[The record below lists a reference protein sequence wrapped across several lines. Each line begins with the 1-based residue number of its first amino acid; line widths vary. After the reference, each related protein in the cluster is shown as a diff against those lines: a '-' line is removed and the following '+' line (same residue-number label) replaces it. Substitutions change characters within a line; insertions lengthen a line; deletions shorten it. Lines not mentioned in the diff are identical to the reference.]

1 MTTVAFPTSTL
12 WSKYEYAT
20 ALRRGFLIQIPPPA
34 HSEPVEAS
42 SLAHNADA
50 HENKLMELT
59 AAQRHQAINKV
70 TLWGVFVN
78 LVLSVTKL
86 AGGFFGQS
94 QALIAD
100 GLHSLSDLASDAMV
114 FIAAKHAS
122 EEADEE
128 HPYGHARFETIA
140 TVALAV
146 LLIIVGLGI
155 AYDAI
160 VSLVSHE
167 LIEKPDLFTLW
178 IAALSIFSNEGLYH
192 YTKSVGNRIRSNLLL
207 ANAWH
212 HRSDAVSSIVV
223 LIGIAGTQF
232 DMPKLDAYAAI
243 VVAIMIA
250 RIGFKLGYDSIQE
263 LVDASLEPELVDKI
277 RHKILSHEGV
287 RELHMLR
294 TRRLGHHAHVDVHI
308 LVAPK
313 LSVSEGH
320 HISETV
326 EKMLIESFDTIN
338 DVTVHID
345 PEDDEQVAQSI
356 NLPLRGELLT
366 ALKAEWSKIP
376 ELDPIDEITLHYL
389 SGEISVEA
397 SMPLEKVGDIEL
409 TKDLQTRF
417 SKASTS
423 VPTVGRAILKFH

>member
-1 MTTVAFPTSTL
+1 
-12 WSKYEYAT
+12 
-20 ALRRGFLIQIPPPA
+20 
-34 HSEPVEAS
+34 
-42 SLAHNADA
+42 
-50 HENKLMELT
+50 MELT
-59 AAQRHQAINKV
+59 AQQRHQAINHV

-78 LVLSVTKL
+78 LVLSIAKL

-114 FIAAKHAS
+114 FVAAKHAS
-122 EEADEE
+122 EDADEE

-146 LLIIVGLGI
+146 LLVIVGLGI

-160 VSLVSHE
+160 TSLVTDE
-167 LIEKPDLFTLW
+167 VIEKPDFFTLW
-178 IAALSIFSNEGLYH
+178 IAAFSILSNEGLYH
-192 YTKSVGNRIRSNLLL
+192 YTKLVGHRIRSNLLL

-223 LIGIAGTQF
+223 LVGIAGTQLN
-232 DMPKLDAYAAI
+232 MPKLDAYAAI
-243 VVAIMIA
+243 IVALMIA
-250 RIGFKLGYDSIQE
+250 RIGFKLGYDSVQE

-277 RHKILSHEGV
+277 RSKILSHEGV

-308 LVAPK
+308 QVAPR

-326 EKMLIESFDTIN
+326 ETMLKDSFDTIN

-345 PEDDEQVAQSI
+345 PEDDEQEARSMH
-356 NLPLRGELLT
+356 LPLRSELISQ
-366 ALKAEWSKIP
+366 LKKEWSSIP
-376 ELDPIDEITLHYL
+376 ELESIDDITLHYL
-389 SGEISVEA
+389 TGEISVEA
-397 SMPLEKVGDIEL
+397 SMPLDKVADLEL
-409 TKDLQTRF
+409 TKELQARF
-417 SKASTS
+417 TTASTRLPS
-423 VPTVGRAILKFH
+423 VGKAILRFH

>member
-1 MTTVAFPTSTL
+1 MDITS
-12 WSKYEYAT
+12 
-20 ALRRGFLIQIPPPA
+20 Q
-34 HSEPVEAS
+34 
-42 SLAHNADA
+42 
-50 HENKLMELT
+50 
-59 AAQRHQAINKV
+59 QRHQAINQV

-114 FIAAKHAS
+114 FVAAKHAS

-146 LLIIVGLGI
+146 LLVIVGLGI

-160 VSLVSHE
+160 VSLVTDEVIS
-167 LIEKPDLFTLW
+167 KPDLFTLW
-178 IAALSIFSNEGLYH
+178 IAGFSILSNEGLYH
-192 YTKSVGNRIRSNLLL
+192 YTKLVGTRIRSKLLL

-223 LIGIAGTQF
+223 LIGIAGTQLN
-232 DMPKLDAYAAI
+232 MPKLDAYAAI
-243 VVAIMIA
+243 VVAVMIA
-250 RIGFKLGYDSIQE
+250 RIGFKLGYDSVQE

-277 RHKILSHEGV
+277 RQKILSHEGV

-308 LVAPK
+308 LVAPR

-326 EKMLIESFDTIN
+326 EKMLKDSFDDIN
-338 DVTVHID
+338 DITVHID
-345 PEDDEQVAQSI
+345 PEDDEQEARSMH
-356 NLPLRGELLT
+356 LPLRSELIS
-366 ALKAEWSKIP
+366 ALKEEWSSTP
-376 ELDPIDEITLHYL
+376 ELDAIDDITLHYL
-389 SGEISVEA
+389 AGEISVEA
-397 SMPLEKVGDIEL
+397 SMPLEKVADPEL
-409 TKDLQTRF
+409 TRELQNQF
-417 SKASTS
+417 YQASMN
-423 VPTVGRAILKFH
+423 VPAVGRAILKFH

>member
-1 MTTVAFPTSTL
+1 
-12 WSKYEYAT
+12 
-20 ALRRGFLIQIPPPA
+20 
-34 HSEPVEAS
+34 
-42 SLAHNADA
+42 
-50 HENKLMELT
+50 MELT
-59 AAQRHQAINKV
+59 TQQRHHAINRV

-78 LVLSVTKL
+78 LLLSITKL

-122 EEADEE
+122 EDADEE

-146 LLIIVGLGI
+146 LLVIVGLGI

-160 VSLVSHE
+160 VSLVSNE
-167 LIEKPDLFTLW
+167 VIAKPDLFTLW
-178 IAALSIFSNEGLYH
+178 IAAFSILSNEALYH
-192 YTKSVGNRIRSNLLL
+192 YTKHVGNNIRSNLLL

-212 HRSDAVSSIVV
+212 HRSDAVSSVVV

-232 DMPKLDAYAAI
+232 DLPKLDAYAAV

-263 LVDASLEPELVDKI
+263 LVDASLEPELVDNIRQKI
-277 RHKILSHEGV
+277 RSHEGV

-308 LVAPK
+308 QVAPR

-326 EKMLIESFDTIN
+326 EKMLKESFDTIN

-345 PEDDEQVAQSI
+345 PEDDEQEARSMH
-356 NLPLRGELLT
+356 LPLRSELIE
-366 ALKAEWSKIP
+366 ALKKEWSP
-376 ELDPIDEITLHYL
+376 VAEFDAIDDLTLHYL
-389 SGEISVEA
+389 TGEISVEA
-397 SMPLEKVGDIEL
+397 SMPLERVGDLEQTKEL
-409 TKDLQTRF
+409 QARF
-417 SKASTS
+417 SRISMN
-423 VPTVGRAILKFH
+423 VPSVGRAVLKFH

>member
-1 MTTVAFPTSTL
+1 
-12 WSKYEYAT
+12 
-20 ALRRGFLIQIPPPA
+20 
-34 HSEPVEAS
+34 
-42 SLAHNADA
+42 
-50 HENKLMELT
+50 MELT
-59 AAQRHQAINKV
+59 AKQRHQEINQV

-78 LVLSVTKL
+78 LVLSVSKL

-100 GLHSLSDLASDAMV
+100 GVHSLSDLASDAMV
-114 FIAAKHAS
+114 FVAAKHAS
-122 EEADEE
+122 EDADEE

-146 LLIIVGLGI
+146 LLTIVGLGI

-160 VSLVSHE
+160 VSLVSDDV
-167 LIEKPDLFTLW
+167 LAKPDAFTLW
-178 IAALSIFSNEGLYH
+178 IAAFSILSNEGLYH
-192 YTKSVGNRIRSNLLL
+192 YTKLVGNRIRSNLLI

-212 HRSDAVSSIVV
+212 HRSDAISSIVV
-223 LIGIAGTQF
+223 MIGIAGTQF

-243 VVAIMIA
+243 IVAIMIA
-250 RIGFKLGYDSIQE
+250 RIGFKLGYDSVQE
-263 LVDASLEPELVDKI
+263 LVDASLEPELVDRI
-277 RHKILSHEGV
+277 RQQILSHEGV

-294 TRRLGHHAHVDVHI
+294 TRRLGQYAHVDVHI
-308 LVAPK
+308 MVAPK

-326 EKMLIESFDTIN
+326 EKMLKDSFDAIN

-345 PEDDEQVAQSI
+345 PEDDEQEAQSMH
-356 NLPLRGELLT
+356 LPLRGELIT
-366 ALKAEWSKIP
+366 TLKTEWSKIP
-376 ELDPIDEITLHYL
+376 ELRSIDEITLHYL

-397 SMPLEKVGDIEL
+397 SMPLDKVGDIEL

-417 SKASTS
+417 SKASIS
-423 VPTVGRAILKFH
+423 VPAVGRATLKFH

>member
-1 MTTVAFPTSTL
+1 
-12 WSKYEYAT
+12 
-20 ALRRGFLIQIPPPA
+20 
-34 HSEPVEAS
+34 
-42 SLAHNADA
+42 
-50 HENKLMELT
+50 MELT
-59 AAQRHQAINKV
+59 THQRHQAINQV
-70 TLWGVFVN
+70 TLWGVLVN
-78 LVLSVTKL
+78 LVLSIAKL

-114 FIAAKHAS
+114 FVAARHAS
-122 EEADEE
+122 EDADDE

-146 LLIIVGLGI
+146 LLVIVSLGI

-160 VSLVSHE
+160 ISLVSDE
-167 LIEKPDLFTLW
+167 VIEVPDVFTLW
-178 IAALSIFSNEGLYH
+178 IAALSILSNEGLYH
-192 YTKSVGNRIRSNLLL
+192 YTRIVGARIRSKLLL

-223 LIGIAGTQF
+223 MIGIAGSQF
-232 DMPKLDAYAAI
+232 NMPKLDAYAAI
-243 VVAIMIA
+243 IVAIMIA
-250 RIGFKLGYDSIQE
+250 RIGFKLGYDSVQE

-277 RHKILSHEGV
+277 RNQILSHEGV

-308 LVAPK
+308 LVAPR

-326 EKMLIESFDTIN
+326 EKMLKDSFDAIN

-345 PEDDEQVAQSI
+345 PEDDEQEAKSM
-356 NLPLRGELLT
+356 NLPLRGELIT
-366 ALKAEWSKIP
+366 ALQIEWSKIP
-376 ELDPIDEITLHYL
+376 ELDAIDDITLHYL
-389 SGEISVEA
+389 TGEISVEA
-397 SMPLEKVGDIEL
+397 SMPLEKVGDLEL
-409 TKDLQTRF
+409 TKELQTRF
-417 SKASTS
+417 SKASLS
-423 VPTVGRAILKFH
+423 VPSVGRATLKFH

>member
-1 MTTVAFPTSTL
+1 
-12 WSKYEYAT
+12 
-20 ALRRGFLIQIPPPA
+20 
-34 HSEPVEAS
+34 
-42 SLAHNADA
+42 
-50 HENKLMELT
+50 MELT
-59 AAQRHQAINKV
+59 AHQRHQAINQV

-78 LVLSVTKL
+78 LVLSVAKL

-114 FIAAKHAS
+114 FFAARHAS

-146 LLIIVGLGI
+146 LLAIVGLGI

-160 VSLVSHE
+160 VSLVSDE
-167 LIEKPDLFTLW
+167 VIEIPDLFTLW
-178 IAALSIFSNEGLYH
+178 IALFSILSNEGLYH
-192 YTKSVGNRIRSNLLL
+192 YTRHVGTRIRSNLLL

-223 LIGIAGTQF
+223 LVGIAGTQLN
-232 DMPKLDAYAAI
+232 MPKLDAYAAI
-243 VVAIMIA
+243 IVALMIV
-250 RIGFKLGYDSIQE
+250 RIGFKLGYDSVQE

-277 RHKILSHEGV
+277 RQKILTHEGV

-308 LVAPK
+308 LVAPR

-345 PEDDEQVAQSI
+345 PEDDEQEARSMH
-356 NLPLRGELLT
+356 LPLRNELIEE
-366 ALKAEWSKIP
+366 LKEAWSAIP
-376 ELDPIDEITLHYL
+376 ELDAIDDITLHYL
-389 SGEISVEA
+389 TGEISVEA
-397 SMPLEKVGDIEL
+397 SMPLEKVGDLEL
-409 TKDLQTRF
+409 TKELQARF
-417 SKASTS
+417 SQASIK
-423 VPTVGRAILKFH
+423 VPSVGRATLKFH

>member
-1 MTTVAFPTSTL
+1 M
-12 WSKYEYAT
+12 EIT
-20 ALRRGFLIQIPPPA
+20 AQ
-34 HSEPVEAS
+34 
-42 SLAHNADA
+42 
-50 HENKLMELT
+50 
-59 AAQRHQAINKV
+59 QRHQAINKV

-78 LVLSVTKL
+78 LVLSVMKL

-122 EEADEE
+122 EDADEE

-146 LLIIVGLGI
+146 LLVLVALGI

-160 VSLVSHE
+160 ISLVSHE
-167 LIEKPDLFTLW
+167 VIERPDPFTLW
-178 IAALSIFSNEGLYH
+178 IAAFSILSNEVLYH
-192 YTKSVGNRIRSNLLL
+192 YTRHVGARIRSNLLL

-212 HRSDAVSSIVV
+212 HRSDAISSIVV
-223 LIGIAGTQF
+223 MIGIAGTQF
-232 DMPKLDAYAAI
+232 NMPKLDAYAAI

-263 LVDASLEPELVDKI
+263 LVDASLEPELVDNI
-277 RHKILSHEGV
+277 RQQILSHEGV
-287 RELHMLR
+287 RQLHMLR
-294 TRRLGHHAHVDVHI
+294 TRRLGQHAHVDVHI
-308 LVAPK
+308 LVAPR

-326 EKMLIESFDTIN
+326 EKMLKDSFDAIN

-345 PEDDEQVAQSI
+345 PEDDEQEAQSMH
-356 NLPLRGELLT
+356 LPLRSELIK
-366 ALKAEWSKIP
+366 ALKTEWSKIP
-376 ELDPIDEITLHYL
+376 ELSSVDDVTLHYL

-397 SMPLEKVGDIEL
+397 SMPLDSVGDIEL
-409 TKDLQTRF
+409 TKDLQLRF
-417 SKASTS
+417 SEASIRIPS
-423 VPTVGRAILKFH
+423 VGRAILKFH

>member
-1 MTTVAFPTSTL
+1 
-12 WSKYEYAT
+12 
-20 ALRRGFLIQIPPPA
+20 
-34 HSEPVEAS
+34 
-42 SLAHNADA
+42 
-50 HENKLMELT
+50 MELT
-59 AAQRHQAINKV
+59 AQQRHQAINQV

-78 LVLSVTKL
+78 LVLSIAKL

-114 FIAAKHAS
+114 FVAARHAS
-122 EEADEE
+122 EDADEE

-146 LLIIVGLGI
+146 LLVIVGLGI

-160 VSLVSHE
+160 SSLVTDE
-167 LIEKPDLFTLW
+167 VIGKPDLFTLW
-178 IAALSIFSNEGLYH
+178 IAAFSILSNEGLYH
-192 YTKSVGNRIRSNLLL
+192 YTRIVGNNIRSNLLL

-212 HRSDAVSSIVV
+212 HRSDAISSVVV
-223 LIGIAGTQF
+223 LVGIAGTQL

-243 VVAIMIA
+243 IVALMIA
-250 RIGFKLGYDSIQE
+250 RIGFKLGYDSVQE
-263 LVDASLEPELVDKI
+263 LVDAGLEPELVDKI
-277 RHKILSHEGV
+277 RQKILAHEGV

-308 LVAPK
+308 LVAPR

-326 EKMLIESFDTIN
+326 EKMLKESFDSVN

-345 PEDDEQVAQSI
+345 PEDDEQEARSMH
-356 NLPLRGELLT
+356 LPLRGELIS
-366 ALKAEWSKIP
+366 ALKKEWSSIP
-376 ELDPIDEITLHYL
+376 ELEGIDDITLHYL
-389 SGEISVEA
+389 TGEISVEA
-397 SMPLEKVGDIEL
+397 CMPLENVADLEL
-409 TKDLQTRF
+409 TKELQARFTEVSTRIP
-417 SKASTS
+417 A
-423 VPTVGRAILKFH
+423 VGKAILRFH